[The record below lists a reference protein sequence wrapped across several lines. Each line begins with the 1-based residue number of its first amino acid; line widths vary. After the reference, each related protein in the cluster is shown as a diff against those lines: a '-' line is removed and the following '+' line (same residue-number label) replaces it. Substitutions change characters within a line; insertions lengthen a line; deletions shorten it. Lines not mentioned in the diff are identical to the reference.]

1 MARLNEIPAPME
13 SIDACESARRCAR
26 HPPRQQFALTR
37 DSLANIVKRR
47 FVRQNREIARVNS
60 MQSLRIRSL
69 ESEVTHLLSENVS
82 LREQVITLSQDIER
96 LESAKTL
103 RDGVYEIKSKLD
115 AKLAELSAL
124 TTDLGMLPRKV
135 GKLCDERPEST
146 NMDRPKSTAPETK
159 PRVMEPEEQG
169 GCDDRKL
176 PAILEDKYY
185 PRRTLELQE
194 LRDLVDGNSS
204 ITEWPR
210 ESTATPAQRD
220 AEEEPPSVELPELSP
235 DESQIDQDTA
245 DDSDPFLPPILET
258 RKKKKKSE
266 SSIARQQPSPSGEP
280 TPTLKSGAKRK
291 FSPEQDGG
299 FTPGNVSEDDE
310 FQFSRSSRSPQKQI
324 EPLHSSPTQRPVQMK
339 TAPANLG
346 RRKVLEPKSANT
358 NLGSPRKARPSPLTS
373 KPKRREENENSKPSM
388 KGKELE
394 TKDLNPKA
402 HGYRSGHV
410 PTKEKHTIGVAGTQ
424 GPIQIQPAPPQES
437 TEITLDEESITALGE
452 PTAGSRSSRRRG
464 AVVSYAEPNLRDK
477 MRRPTS
483 ELIDAVGGK
492 GNRRSSAFQAGRESL
507 SEEGEWHSARTLPAD
522 LALADQDPSAEQL
535 LAMVSRRKRKV
546 SSTKQQDDPFDMGD
560 SLADLSTKGSKEAL
574 AAARQ
579 TRRHSSNPKTTGLA
593 VSPGD
598 VNVKSSLWAQS
609 AASRTGG
616 MSPASTYSSLDED
629 GDTMNMKQVRRGHR
643 VAARRKSMML

>member
-13 SIDACESARRCAR
+13 SIDA
-26 HPPRQQFALTR
+26 L
-37 DSLANIVKRR
+37 KRR

-82 LREQVITLSQDIER
+82 LREQVITLSQEIER
-96 LESAKTL
+96 LESAKTM

-124 TTDLGMLPRKV
+124 TMDLGMLPCKA
-135 GKLCDERPEST
+135 GKLCDERPRSA
-146 NMDRPKSTAPETK
+146 NMDRPKPTAPGTK
-159 PRVMEPEEQG
+159 PRTTEPEEQG

-194 LRDLVDGNSS
+194 LRDLVDSNSS
-204 ITEWPR
+204 ITEWPH
-210 ESTATPAQRD
+210 ESNATPAQLD
-220 AEEEPPSVELPELSP
+220 AEEEPPSVDLPELSP

-266 SSIARQQPSPSGEP
+266 SSITRQYPSPSGEP
-280 TPTLKSGAKRK
+280 TPTFKSGAKRK
-291 FSPEQDGG
+291 FSPEQDAG

-310 FQFSRSSRSPQKQI
+310 FQFSRPSRSPQKQV
-324 EPLHSSPTQRPVQMK
+324 EPLKSSPTQQPVQMK
-339 TAPANLG
+339 TAPANLT

-358 NLGSPRKARPSPLTS
+358 NLGSPRKARPSLLTS
-373 KPKRREENENSKPSM
+373 KPKRREENENSKPSI

-394 TKDLNPKA
+394 TKDLNTNA
-402 HGYRSGHV
+402 HGHRSTSRV
-410 PTKEKHTIGVAGTQ
+410 TGTEE
-424 GPIQIQPAPPQES
+424 PIQIQPAPPKEP
-437 TEITLDEESITALGE
+437 TVTTLDEESITALEE

-492 GNRRSSAFQAGRESL
+492 GYRRSSAFQAGRESL
-507 SEEGEWHSARTLPAD
+507 SDEGESHSASILPAD
-522 LALADQDPSAEQL
+522 LALADKDPSAEQL

-546 SSTKQQDDPFDMGD
+546 SSTKQHDDPFDMGD
-560 SLADLSTKGSKEAL
+560 SLAGLSTKGSKEAL

-579 TRRHSSNPKTTGLA
+579 TRRHSSNPKTMGLA

-598 VNVKSSLWAQS
+598 LNVPSTLSAKS
-609 AASRTGG
+609 AAGRNVELYPPSK
-616 MSPASTYSSLDED
+616 YSSLDED
-629 GDTMNMKQVRRGHR
+629 GDAMDIKQVRRGHR